1 MTMKKLLYLGPS
13 GIGDWC
19 FIYPSLPSLLA
30 ENHADQVDLIL
41 PYRNDGNAL
50 LKKNTLI
57 NSLRYLH
64 RETRGFKLFRYLL
77 RYYRLLRAIRQQRY
91 ETVAISYLSNQPDML
106 LLAFLSGAKK
116 RVAVRTNDN
125 LLQKVV
131 INHPVNA
138 KGAENRVAM
147 HQRYAPQPSPSMTL
161 PPLVPIERQSHQAL
175 LKKHQI
181 QAPYIVLGIGGGR
194 NADWRFWPA
203 KKFAALIKLN
213 SAYQWILM
221 GGGDDDLQQAQQ
233 IMMQSQGEKVTNLVN
248 QTSMEEACMLIADA
262 QAVIGND
269 SGIANL
275 SALMKVPTLCLYGPT
290 SSKLTGPT
298 LNGATPVQIKLP
310 CQPCFGEPNNPSIA
324 IQCTHRNC
332 LALLTS
338 KQVHGALHNLL
349 KTPSSRCL

>member
-116 RVAVRTNDN
+116 
-125 LLQKVV
+125 KS
-131 INHPVNA
+131 
-138 KGAENRVAM
+138 GGENKR
-147 HQRYAPQPSPSMTL
+147 
-161 PPLVPIERQSHQAL
+161 
-175 LKKHQI
+175 
-181 QAPYIVLGIGGGR
+181 
-194 NADWRFWPA
+194 
-203 KKFAALIKLN
+203 
-213 SAYQWILM
+213 
-221 GGGDDDLQQAQQ
+221 
-233 IMMQSQGEKVTNLVN
+233 
-248 QTSMEEACMLIADA
+248 
-262 QAVIGND
+262 
-269 SGIANL
+269 
-275 SALMKVPTLCLYGPT
+275 
-290 SSKLTGPT
+290 
-298 LNGATPVQIKLP
+298 
-310 CQPCFGEPNNPSIA
+310 
-324 IQCTHRNC
+324 
-332 LALLTS
+332 
-338 KQVHGALHNLL
+338 
-349 KTPSSRCL
+349 

>member
-1 MTMKKLLYLGPS
+1 MSMKKILYLGPS

-19 FIYPSLPSLLA
+19 FIYPSLPSLLT
-30 ENHADQVDLIL
+30 EYKADQLDLIL
-41 PYRNDGNAL
+41 PYQNDGNAL

-64 RETRGFKLFRYLL
+64 RETRGFKLFRYL
-77 RYYRLLRAIRQQRY
+77 RHYYRLLRAIRQQRY

-116 RVAVRTNDN
+116 RVAVRTSDN
-125 LLQKVV
+125 LLQKIV
-131 INHPVNA
+131 INHPVNI
-138 KGAENRVAM
+138 KGAENRVAI
-147 HQRYAPQPSPSMTL
+147 HQRYASQASPSTTL
-161 PPLVPIERQSHQAL
+161 PPLVPIERQSHQAML
-175 LKKHQI
+175 EKHPI

-203 KKFAALIKLN
+203 ENFAALIKLN

-221 GGGDDDLQQAQQ
+221 GGGDDDQQQAQH
-233 IMMQSQGEKVTNLVN
+233 IMMQSQGENVINLVN

-290 SSKLTGPT
+290 SSKLTGPA
-298 LNGATPVQIKLP
+298 LNGATPVQSKLP
-310 CQPCFGEPNNPSIA
+310 CQPCFGEPNNPRIA

-338 KQVHGALHNLL
+338 KQVYSALHDLL
-349 KTPSSRCL
+349 KAPNSRCH